1 MRREIRSHTGLRGV
15 AALLVVGYH
24 QQFGGGYRLPLE
36 TGLFRRSYLMVD
48 LFFILSGFVLSY
60 VYNAERP
67 LADARAFF
75 RARFA
80 RIFPLHVFALMT
92 FTAVVVGKSSL
103 ALLRGHAGEPL
114 GSVWDWL
121 SQLLLLNAWI
131 PATNEWNKPSWS
143 ISAEAFAYL
152 IYPMILAVHAVVP
165 RMTQIVL
172 FAVAAFF
179 YCLVGSSLDISV
191 GLAPLRCIAGF
202 SVGMLLFYHRDLRV
216 PARSALQVAAVLWI
230 VFVMFRGIADPFI
243 IPGFAALI
251 FLTWTDEGLVAR
263 MLSAN
268 PVHWLGNIS
277 YSVYLMHYSV
287 GAVVWFIWVKVRSGI
302 PEPIERI
309 TSLALIFGS
318 AVAVAHLTYRYVEK
332 SAQRWLLRRRPTQAE
347 TAVAAP

>member
-24 QQFGGGYRLPLE
+24 QQFGANYRLPFE
-36 TGLFRRSYLMVD
+36 AGLFSRSYLMVD

-67 LADARAFF
+67 LADTRAFF

-80 RIFPLHVFALMT
+80 RIYPLHVFALVT
-92 FTAVVVGKSSL
+92 FTAIVVGKSSL
-103 ALLRGHAGEPL
+103 SLLRGHAGEPL

-152 IYPMILAVHAVVP
+152 IFPAILAIHAAVP
-165 RMTQIVL
+165 RVTQIVL
-172 FAVAAFF
+172 LAVAVLF

-202 SVGMLLFYHRDLRV
+202 GVGMLLFYHRDLRI
-216 PARSALQVAAVLWI
+216 PARSALQVVAVLWI
-230 VFVMFRGIADPFI
+230 FFVLFRGIADPFI
-243 IPGFAALI
+243 VPAFAALI
-251 FLTWTDEGLVAR
+251 FLTWSDEGLVAR
-263 MLSAN
+263 MLSTK

-287 GAVVWFIWVKVRSGI
+287 GAVVGFLWLKVRPGI

-309 TSLALIFGS
+309 TFLALVFGS
-318 AVAVAHLTYRYVEK
+318 AVAVAHLTYRYIEK
-332 SAQRWLLRRRPTQAE
+332 PAQRWLLGRRPTQAE

>member
-24 QQFGGGYRLPLE
+24 QQFGADYKLPFE
-36 TGLFRRSYLMVD
+36 TGLFSRSYLMVD

-67 LADARAFF
+67 LADTRAFF

-80 RIFPLHVFALMT
+80 RIYPLHVLALIT
-92 FTAVVVGKSSL
+92 FTAVVVGKSTL
-103 ALLRGHAGEPL
+103 ALLRGHTGEPF
-114 GSVWDWL
+114 GSAWDWL

-131 PATNEWNKPSWS
+131 PAANEWNKPSWS

-152 IYPMILAVHAVVP
+152 VFPLILAIH
-165 RMTQIVL
+165 
-172 FAVAAFF
+172 VAAPRITQMLLLGVAVLF

-202 SVGMLLFYHRDLRV
+202 GVGMLLFYHRDLRI
-216 PARSALQVAAVLWI
+216 PARSALQVTAVLWI
-230 VFVMFRGIADPFI
+230 LFVLFRGLADPLI
-243 IPGFAALI
+243 VPGFATLI
-251 FLTWTDEGLVAR
+251 FLTWTDQGLVAR
-263 MLSAN
+263 ILSAR
-268 PVHWLGNIS
+268 PFHWLGNIS

-287 GAVVWFIWVKVRSGI
+287 GAAVGFVWLKVRGGI
-302 PEPIERI
+302 LEPIERI
-309 TSLALIFGS
+309 AFLALIFGS
-318 AVAVAHLTYRYVEK
+318 ALAVAHLTYRYVEK
-332 SAQRWLLRRRPTQAE
+332 PAQRWLLGRRPTRAE

>member
-24 QQFGGGYRLPLE
+24 QQFGGGYRLPFE
-36 TGLFRRSYLMVD
+36 AGLFRRSYLMVD

-67 LADARAFF
+67 LADARSFF

-80 RIFPLHVFALMT
+80 RIYPLHVFALVT
-92 FTAVVVGKSSL
+92 FTAIFLGL
-103 ALLRGHAGEPL
+103 LGFALLRGHAGEPL
-114 GSVWDWL
+114 GSVWDWIY
-121 SQLLLLNAWI
+121 QLLLLNAWI

-152 IYPMILAVHAVVP
+152 VFPIILAIHAEAH
-165 RMTQIVL
+165 RATRIALLGIAIV
-172 FAVAAFF
+172 F
-179 YCLVGSSLDISV
+179 YGLVGTSLDISV

-216 PARSALQVAAVLWI
+216 PVRSALQVLAVLWI
-230 VFVMFRGIADPFI
+230 LFVLFFAIADPWI

-251 FLTWTDEGLVAR
+251 FLTWSDEGLVAR
-263 MLSAN
+263 LLSAR
-268 PVHWLGNIS
+268 PFHWLGNIS

-287 GAVVWFIWVKVRSGI
+287 GAGVWLVWLRIRADF

-309 TSLALIFGS
+309 
-318 AVAVAHLTYRYVEK
+318 V
-332 SAQRWLLRRRPTQAE
+332 Q
-347 TAVAAP
+347 

>member
-1 MRREIRSHTGLRGV
+1 LRREIRSHTGLRGV

-24 QQFGGGYRLPLE
+24 QQFGGGYRVPFE
-36 TGLFRRSYLMVD
+36 KGLFGRSYLMVD

-60 VYNAERP
+60 VYNAEKT
-67 LADARAFF
+67 LADTRAFF

-80 RIFPLHVFALMT
+80 RIYPLHVFALVT
-92 FTAVVVGKSSL
+92 FTAIFVGRVGF

-114 GSVWDWL
+114 GSAWDWL
-121 SQLLLLNAWI
+121 YQLLLLNAWI

-152 IYPMILAVHAVVP
+152 IFPIILAIHAGAP
-165 RMTQIVL
+165 RATRMALLAVAVL
-172 FAVAAFF
+172 F
-179 YCLVGSSLDISV
+179 YSLVGSNLDISV
-191 GLAPLRCIAGF
+191 GLAPLRCVAGF

-216 PARSALQVAAVLWI
+216 PARSALQVTAVLW
-230 VFVMFRGIADPFI
+230 VLFVLFGGIADPFI

-251 FLTWTDEGLVAR
+251 FLTWSDEGLVAR
-263 MLSAN
+263 LLAAR
-268 PVHWLGNIS
+268 PAHWLGNIS

-287 GAVVWFIWVKVRSGI
+287 GAVVWFVWVKVRPGI

-309 TSLALIFGS
+309 ASLALIFGS
-318 AVAVAHLTYRYVEK
+318 AVAAAHLTYRYVEK
-332 SAQRWLLRRRPTQAE
+332 PAQRWLLGRRPTSAE